1 METIIPSFGK
11 SRNYS
16 GKCFAKFNKIEYSN
30 AEEREGVESMLFLIL
45 AVLASSVLAIV
56 LKYLGSGYGYGVYF
70 FNYVTCAVLAFATM
84 EKKSLWNGD
93 PLPLWLGAVS
103 GFLYLAA
110 LIVYAHSI
118 RKNGAVLSSVF
129 TRLGVLVPIFVSV
142 VLFGERPTPL
152 QGLGI
157 LVAVLAAV
165 VMNGLPKKGQDQGVT
180 PGVAIVPLLLALLFN
195 GASDSMSKIFTQLG
209 ARQDD
214 GLFVFY
220 IFLFAGLFT
229 LILLLRE
236 KQKPTRRDVLLGI
249 LVGVPNFF
257 SSRLLL
263 AALTE
268 LPAFLVY
275 PSYSVG
281 AILVISAA
289 SFILFRERLNR
300 RQLGAVG
307 MILGA
312 LVLLNL

>member
-1 METIIPSFGK
+1 
-11 SRNYS
+11 
-16 GKCFAKFNKIEYSN
+16 
-30 AEEREGVESMLFLIL
+30 MLFLIL

-70 FNYVTCAVLAFATM
+70 FNYVTCAVLAFVTM

>member
-110 LIVYAHSI
+110 LIVYAHII

-214 GLFVFY
+214 ALFVFY

>member
-30 AEEREGVESMLFLIL
+30 AEEREGVEIMLFLIL

-93 PLPLWLGAVS
+93 LLPLWLGAVS

-220 IFLFAGLFT
+220 IFLFAGIFT

>member
-1 METIIPSFGK
+1 M
-11 SRNYS
+11 
-16 GKCFAKFNKIEYSN
+16 
-30 AEEREGVESMLFLIL
+30 VFLLL
-45 AVLASSVLAIV
+45 AVLSSSVLAIV
-56 LKYLGSGYGYGVYF
+56 LKYLDSGYGYGVYF
-70 FNYVTCAVLAFATM
+70 FNYVTCALLAFCTM
-84 EKKSLWNGD
+84 EGKSLWNGD

-110 LIVYAHSI
+110 LIVYAYSI

-129 TRLGVLVPIFVSV
+129 TRLGVLVPILVSV
-142 VLFGERPTPL
+142 VLFGERPSLL
-152 QGLGI
+152 QGAGI

-165 VMNGLPKKGQDQGVT
+165 VMNGLPKKGQPQGMS
-180 PGVAIVPLLLALLFN
+180 PGLALVPLLLALLLN

-209 ARQDD
+209 SRRDD

-220 IFLFAGLFT
+220 IFLFAALFT
-229 LILLLRE
+229 LALLIRE
-236 KQKPTRRDVLLGI
+236 RQRLARRDVLLGI

-289 SFILFRERLNR
+289 SFFLFRERLNR

-307 MILGA
+307 MILAA

>member
-1 METIIPSFGK
+1 METIIPSFVLL
-11 SRNYS
+11 RNYS
-16 GKCFAKFNKIEYSN
+16 SRCFAKFNKMEYSSL
-30 AEEREGVESMLFLIL
+30 EKRERVESMLFLIL

-70 FNYVTCAVLAFATM
+70 FNYVTCAVLAFMTM
-84 EKKSLWNGD
+84 ETKSLWNGD

-142 VLFGERPTPL
+142 VLFGERPTLL

-157 LVAVLAAV
+157 LVAILAAV

-180 PGVAIVPLLLALLFN
+180 PGLAIVPLLLALLFN

-209 ARQDD
+209 ARRDD

-220 IFLFAGLFT
+220 IFLFAGVFT
-229 LILLLRE
+229 LALLLRE
-236 KQKPTRRDVLLGI
+236 KQRLTRRDLLLGVV
-249 LVGVPNFF
+249 VGVPNFF

-275 PSYSVG
+275 PCYSVG

-289 SFILFRERLNR
+289 SFFLFRERLNR